1 MGTSCKLTFILGAA
15 AFLIAANAC
24 AQDSPSLGDVAR
36 QQRLQ
41 KEQSDTAPGKDA
53 AAPRVITNEEIPE
66 HTGPEPAVVA
76 GSENG
81 PLPASAG
88 GVKQSAERWKA
99 QILAQKAQIASLQ
112 KQMDKVNQ
120 SPFCEPRVRWPP
132 MPAVERAAKGKAA
145 AGRANAVSTGRPEE
159 TAGGDARV
167 CPQTGLRQFGVRP
180 LGDSFS
186 ATHLWSS
193 FKPRGRAKLVAWL

>member
-15 AFLIAANAC
+15 VFLIAGNAC
-24 AQDSPSLGDVAR
+24 AQDSPSLSDVAR

-81 PLPASAG
+81 PMPASAG

-120 SPFCEPRVRWPP
+120 SIHFANHECAGPRCLQWNERQREKQQQ
-132 MPAVERAAKGKAA
+132 VERMQSQLDGQKK
-145 AGRANAVSTGRPEE
+145 RLEE
-159 TAGGDARV
+159 MQESARKQGYGNSV
-167 CPQTGLRQFGVRP
+167 YDP
-180 LGDSFS
+180 
-186 ATHLWSS
+186 
-193 FKPRGRAKLVAWL
+193 